1 MRVQKSVEHLRY
13 VISYRGRSGG
23 HNGYMLGLRK
33 NVYCKCMWTDFWPI
47 VEKPHVQVKFPCIV
61 DFHAYTINHP
71 IFSTCVRR
79 YLRSSKIL
87 KILLE

>member
-1 MRVQKSVEHLRY
+1 MS
-13 VISYRGRSGG
+13 IASA
-23 HNGYMLGLRK
+23 
-33 NVYCKCMWTDFWPI
+33 WTDFWPI
-47 VEKPHVQVKFPCIV
+47 LTIVHSSLVEKPQVQVKFPCIV

-87 KILLE
+87 KILLEQ